1 MAEAYDSGV
10 TLLRYDVANMM
21 SLDGYDTGPDGNVHA
36 PPGLRDLRPLQRRAA
51 ASCRHAPP
59 RAHLLRGVQELLA
72 ADRRRSGRR
81 ADAPEISERNNA
93 IDMVVV
99 SDTLTSGETAPC
111 TRIVERADAHEQVT
125 RLKRESGGEI
135 LVFGSRTL
143 WSDLLAN
150 GLVDELHLMVGGRVV
165 GGGTPIFEGKPP
177 VSLDLLETRTWE
189 GSSNVLVRYGVRP
202 ATA

>member
-1 MAEAYDSGV
+1 
-10 TLLRYDVANMM
+10 
-21 SLDGYDTGPDGNVHA
+21 
-36 PPGLRDLRPLQRRAA
+36 
-51 ASCRHAPP
+51 
-59 RAHLLRGVQELLA
+59 
-72 ADRRRSGRR
+72 
-81 ADAPEISERNNA
+81 
-93 IDMVVV
+93 MVVV
-99 SDTLTSGETAPC
+99 SDTLTSDETAPC

-150 GLVDELHLMVGGRVV
+150 GLVDELHLMVGGRVL